1 MAKFEITILG
11 CGAPN
16 PTMRHMTTCQIV
28 NYQDKLYMLD
38 CGETAQ
44 WSMQKYDQKFSRLQA
59 IFISH
64 LHGDHYLGLPGLL
77 STMALNGRKEPI
89 SVYATPDA
97 IAFFKVMMA
106 TVCAYPGY
114 EIKYVEVSPD
124 EPQKLF
130 EDKNIVISSFPLY
143 HRVPCVGYRFD
154 EKPKPLHMRG
164 DRLKELG
171 VPFKEIPKIQKGED
185 YVREDGTVIPNT
197 ELTTPAD
204 PSFSFAYCSDT
215 AADSRVAE
223 AVKGCHTIYHEATY
237 TDEYD
242 ETAADRGHATAR
254 QAARIAREAGCLQ
267 VILGHFSAQY
277 LDESHTDHLAQAR
290 EEHPGAI
297 LADEG
302 LTIKLS

>member
-16 PTMRHMTTCQIV
+16 PTMRHMTTCQVV
-28 NYQDKLYMLD
+28 NYADKLYMID
-38 CGETAQ
+38 CGEAAQ
-44 WSMQKYDQKFSRLQA
+44 WSMQKWDLKFSRLQA

-89 SVYATPDA
+89 TVYATPDA
-97 IAFFKVMMA
+97 IAFFKVMME

-114 EIKYVEVSPD
+114 EIKYVDVNPD
-124 EPQKLF
+124 EPQKLY

-171 VPFKEIPKIQKGED
+171 VPFKEIPNIQKGSD
-185 YVREDGTVIPNT
+185 YVKEDGTVILNS

-204 PSFSFAYCSDT
+204 PSFSYAYCSDT
-215 AADSRVAE
+215 VADERVAE
-223 AVKGCHTIYHEATY
+223 AVKGCTAIYHEATY

-242 ETAADRGHATAR
+242 ETASERGHATAR
-254 QAARIAREAGCLQ
+254 QAARIAREAGCEK

-277 LDESHTDHLAQAR
+277 LDLTHADHLAQALDV
-290 EEHPGAI
+290 HPGAM

-302 LTIKLS
+302 LTVKIS